1 MKYLSNKFNLSML
14 KKANLDQSMNIRI
27 ISNYEVKKSLSDIDG
42 YESLITNEE
51 CVNIL
56 SQILDINIPTDKEL
70 KDFTPYD
77 ALIVAQPNELIEGTE
92 LEDDAIDFI
101 TLELNAKWKVDYY
114 SKEKELIKELNL
126 GNMTY
131 SEAKKEAFLV
141 GVELPYYVY
150 DIYYLL

>member
-27 ISNYEVKKSLSDIDG
+27 ISTYEAKKSLSDIDG
-42 YESLITNEE
+42 YESLITNED
-51 CVNIL
+51 CKNML
-56 SQILDINIPTDKEL
+56 SQILDINIPSAKEL
-70 KDFTPYD
+70 QDFTPYD

-92 LEDDAIDFI
+92 LEDDTMDFI

-114 SKEKELIKELNL
+114 SKERELIKELNL
-126 GNMTY
+126 GNMAY

-150 DIYYLL
+150 DIYYI